1 MKRFFSLRNLLSYE
15 PFDSEVAS
23 DVPVCAWNRRTAKAW
38 WLSLRPKQWTKNLFV
53 LTPLI
58 FSCRLFSA
66 SAATHAFF
74 AAFLFCLTAS
84 SSYLINDIRDQEQD
98 RLHPEKKLR
107 PVAAGMLPI
116 ANALALGSAL
126 LILSL
131 VGGILL
137 KPAVAGVLA
146 FYWILNLAY
155 SLKLK
160 NVAGLDAVLVA
171 AGFILR
177 LSAGAAAIDV
187 VTSHWLLLCTGWLAL
202 FLVLGKRKSELAVL
216 GEQAYRHRKAL
227 YYYGA
232 HVLNFAIVAAAAAAF
247 VSYLLYTLLQ
257 TIHPRSLVW
266 TSVFVM
272 AGICR
277 YLYLLFGKGQGEDPS
292 LVLLNDIQIRVY
304 LFLWAVVVIRVIY
317 L

>member
-1 MKRFFSLRNLLSYE
+1 MFLSLRNLLSYE
-15 PFDSEVAS
+15 PSQPEAMREV
-23 DVPVCAWNRRTAKAW
+23 PLFIWNRRTAIASW
-38 WLSLRPKQWTKNLFV
+38 RSLRPRQWTKNLFV

-58 FSCRLFSA
+58 FSCQLFSA
-66 SAATHAFF
+66 GAAVHAFF

-107 PVAAGMLPI
+107 PVAARILPI
-116 ANALALGSAL
+116 ANAWVLGIALF
-126 LILSL
+126 ILSL
-131 VGGILL
+131 IGGMLL
-137 KPAVAGVLA
+137 KPVVAGILA

-160 NVAGLDAVLVA
+160 NIAGLDAFLVS

-177 LSAGAAAIDV
+177 LAAGAAAIDV
-187 VTSHWLLLCTGWLAL
+187 IASRWLLLCTGWLAL

-216 GEQAYRHRKAL
+216 GGQAHWHRRAL
-227 YYYGA
+227 HYYGKRM
-232 HVLNFAIVAAAAAAF
+232 LNFAIVAAAAAAF

-257 TIHPRSLVW
+257 SIHPPSLVW

-272 AGICR
+272 GGICR
-277 YLYLLFGKGQGEDPS
+277 YLYLLFRKGQGEDPS
-292 LVLLNDIQIRVY
+292 LVLLNDIQIRVC
-304 LFLWAVVVIRVIY
+304 LFLWAGVIIGIIY